1 MKKILF
7 VYPKIEFEE
16 NYPNSWIP
24 FSVLTLATSLNIK
37 KIEAKIFDQNK
48 HDILEYKDYLD
59 KYKDDLLCVAF
70 SIMTGG
76 AQIKNALEMAKLA
89 KEYNITTVFGGPHV
103 NVLPEQTARHELV
116 DYALKGMGQFQF
128 PMFADALMGKG
139 NFEDV
144 CGIYYYKGNELVIG
158 KENVPKGIFLPAYD
172 FNYINTNDYIQNDNT
187 INTKTINYI
196 ASQGCPYTCK
206 FCYETCYKRKYFQ
219 ITEESI
225 MQDID
230 YFVKNYN
237 VNGIK
242 FYDADWFVNYKRSIN
257 LSRRMKPYNLK
268 WAASINPRDILRA
281 QKGDTNELLEEISNS
296 GCTRLLMGME
306 SGNNRVL
313 KDIVDKRV
321 TKEELKYVAE
331 LISKYRI
338 LGSYTFIVGF
348 PNETKDEINDTLNFV
363 KELWNLEY
371 RPETRVHI
379 YTPYPGTQLY
389 DDAIKLGFQEP
400 KNLEEW
406 SKFDYY
412 RSMTP
417 WTDESLEK
425 DVRECT
431 SMIEKKLIM
440 KK

>member
-24 FSVLTLATSLNIK
+24 FSVLTLATSLK
-37 KIEAKIFDQNK
+37 DKDVEVKIFDQNK
-48 HDILEYKDYLD
+48 HNIEEYR
-59 KYKDDLLCVAF
+59 KYVNQNKEDLLCVAF

-76 AQIKNALEMAKLA
+76 AQIKNALEMAKFA
-89 KEYNITTVFGGPHV
+89 KDNNIITVFGGPHV
-103 NVLPEQTARHELV
+103 NVLPEQTAQHELV

-128 PMFADALMGKG
+128 PMFTDALMGKSK
-139 NFEDV
+139 FEDV
-144 CGIYYYKGNELVIG
+144 CGIYFYRG
-158 KENVPKGIFLPAYD
+158 KELIQGSENTPKGLFLPGYD
-172 FNYINTNDYIQNDNT
+172 FSLIDTKDYIQNDNT

-225 MQDID
+225 MQDVD
-230 YFVKNYN
+230 YFVTKFGI
-237 VNGIK
+237 NGIK
-242 FYDADWFVNYKRSIN
+242 YYDADWFVNYKRSIN
-257 LSRRMKPYNLK
+257 LSRRMKDYKLK

-281 QKGDTNELLEEISNS
+281 QKGEVNELLDEISDS

-321 TKEELKYVAE
+321 TKEQLKYVAE
-331 LISKYRI
+331 LISNHKI

-348 PNETKDEINDTLNFV
+348 PNETKEEIQDTLNFV

-371 RPETRVHI
+371 KPETRVHI

-389 DDAIKLGFQEP
+389 DDALKLGFEAP
-400 KNLEEW
+400 TNLEEW

-425 DVRECT
+425 EVRECT
-431 SMIEKKLIM
+431 SMIEKKLI
-440 KK
+440 KRK

>member
-24 FSVLTLATSLNIK
+24 FSVLTLATSLK
-37 KIEAKIFDQNK
+37 DKDVEVKIFDQNK
-48 HDILEYKDYLD
+48 HSIEEYKEYVIQN
-59 KYKDDLLCVAF
+59 KDDLICVAF

-76 AQIKNALEMAKLA
+76 AQIKNALEMAKIA
-89 KEYNITTVFGGPHV
+89 KNNSLTTVFGGPHV
-103 NVLPEQTARHELV
+103 NVLPEQTAKHELV

-128 PMFADALMGKG
+128 PMFTDALMGKAK
-139 NFEDV
+139 FEDV
-144 CGIYYYKGNELVIG
+144 CGIYFYRNGELIQG
-158 KENVPKGIFLPAYD
+158 SENIPKGLFLPGYD
-172 FNYINTNDYIQNDNT
+172 FSLMNVEDYIQNDNT

-230 YFVKNYN
+230 YFVTKFGI
-237 VNGIK
+237 NGIK

-257 LSRRMKPYNLK
+257 LSRRMKDYKLK

-281 QKGDTNELLEEISNS
+281 QKGEVNELLEEISDS

-331 LISKYRI
+331 LISKYKI

-348 PNETKDEINDTLNFV
+348 PNETKEEIQDTLNFV
-363 KELWNLEY
+363 RELWNLDY
-371 RPETRVHI
+371 KPETRVHI

-389 DDAIKLGFQEP
+389 DDAIKLGFEVP
-400 KNLEEW
+400 NNLEEW

-431 SMIEKKLIM
+431 SMIEKKLL
-440 KK
+440 KQK

>member
-24 FSVLTLATSLNIK
+24 FSILTLATSLK
-37 KIEAKIFDQNK
+37 DKDVEVKIFDQNK
-48 HDILEYKDYLD
+48 HSIEEYKEYVVQN
-59 KYKDDLLCVAF
+59 KDDLLCVAF

-76 AQIKNALEMAKLA
+76 AQIKNALEMAKIA
-89 KEYNITTVFGGPHV
+89 KNNNLTTVFGGPHV
-103 NVLPEQTARHELV
+103 NVLPEQTAKHELV

-128 PMFADALMGKG
+128 PMFTDALIGKAK
-139 NFEDV
+139 FEDV
-144 CGIYYYKGNELVIG
+144 CGIYFYKGNKLIQG
-158 KENVPKGIFLPAYD
+158 SENIPKGLFLPGYD
-172 FNYINTNDYIQNDNT
+172 FSLIDIKDYIQNDNT
-187 INTKTINYI
+187 INNKTINYI

-230 YFVKNYN
+230 YFFKIFNI
-237 VNGIK
+237 NGIK

-257 LSRRMKPYNLK
+257 LSKRMKNYNLK

-281 QKGDTNELLEEISNS
+281 QKGGVNELLEEISDS

-331 LISKYRI
+331 LISKYKI

-348 PNETKDEINDTLNFV
+348 PNETKKEIKDTLNFV

-389 DDAIKLGFQEP
+389 GDALELGFETP

-431 SMIEKKLIM
+431 SMIEKKLV
-440 KK
+440 KQK